1 MHGAVFFYREFYILI
16 YRLFNYVDFN
26 ENESL
31 CLQSVKNS
39 MTCSKCTEPSEINKL
54 LNLSDVFFNH
64 CCISSFGIFS
74 TYFGYIRKHSY
85 KVYILSE
92 LSIKTIMLYRKYC
105 IEKIEETT
113 VAIIRILNSENL
125 YFYTK
130 FNNYAEDITRK
141 AS

>member
-1 MHGAVFFYREFYILI
+1 MYAWIVPLSFIANSISKFIDYSIMLILMKMKV
-16 YRLFNYVDFN
+16 YV
-26 ENESL
+26 
-31 CLQSVKNS
+31 CKNS
-39 MTCSKCTEPSEINKL
+39 MTCSRCTERSEINIL
-54 LNLSDVFFNH
+54 LNYIWCFFNH
-64 CCISSFGIFS
+64 CCISSFGIFC
-74 TYFGYIRKHSY
+74 TYFGYIQKHSY

-92 LSIKTIMLYRKYC
+92 LSITTIMLYREYC

>member
-1 MHGAVFFYREFYILI
+1 M
-16 YRLFNYVDFN
+16 
-26 ENESL
+26 
-31 CLQSVKNS
+31 
-39 MTCSKCTEPSEINKL
+39 
-54 LNLSDVFFNH
+54 
-64 CCISSFGIFS
+64 
-74 TYFGYIRKHSY
+74 
-85 KVYILSE
+85 YILSE
-92 LSIKTIMLYRKYC
+92 LSIKSIMLYREYC